1 MSSFIFAGASF
12 AVAALVAQAA
22 VAEEAFSFKSAHID
36 LPDRGVTFAGPGS
49 DALNNNCLAC
59 HSAGMVMNQPPL
71 SAATWKAEVEK
82 MIHTYKAPV
91 DDKDVQAIVDYL
103 VSIKG
108 AK

>member
-1 MSSFIFAGASF
+1 MSLFQPAGTLL
-12 AVAALVAQAA
+12 AVAILMSQAA
-22 VAEEAFSFKSAHID
+22 IAEPVFSFKSARID
-36 LPDRGVTFAGPGS
+36 PPDRGVMFGGPGS

-71 SAATWKAEVEK
+71 PAATWKAEVEK

-91 DDKDVQAIVDYL
+91 DEKDVQAIVDYL